1 MMLGK
6 SAACIL
12 GMACGLL
19 GAAPTAHGADPKVV
33 AYFEETCGAC
43 HGPKGLGMAGLAPP
57 LKGSPFVLQ
66 ASTAEIESV
75 ITKGRA
81 GEQKKFP
88 TLASPMPPHSMSQTR
103 LKGVIAYLRE
113 ELQQ

>member
-1 MMLGK
+1 MTFGK
-6 SAACIL
+6 SAACVVAL
-12 GMACGLL
+12 ACGLI
-19 GAAPTAHGADPKVV
+19 GAAQAADPKVV

-43 HGPKGLGMAGLAPP
+43 HGPKGLGMPGLAPP

-66 ASTAEIESV
+66 ASPADIEAV

-81 GEQKKFP
+81 GDQKKFP
-88 TLASPMPPHSMSQTR
+88 TLPSPMPPHSMSQTR
-103 LKGVIAYLRE
+103 LKGVVAYVRE